1 MPSIPMETVTL
12 VVNLVQLSF
21 QIDAH
26 IGSVNDLA
34 FAHPDKQF
42 CVITCGEDKTIKV
55 WVFIASP

>member
-1 MPSIPMETVTL
+1 METVTL
-12 VVNLVQLSF
+12 AVKFVQLSF

-34 FAHPDKQF
+34 FYHPDKQF